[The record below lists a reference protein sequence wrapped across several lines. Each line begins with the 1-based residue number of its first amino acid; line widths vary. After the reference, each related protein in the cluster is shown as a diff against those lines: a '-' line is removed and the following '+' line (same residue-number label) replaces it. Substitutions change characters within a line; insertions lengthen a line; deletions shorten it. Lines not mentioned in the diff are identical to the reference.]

1 MFNSSKWYAFIK
13 PGLTS
18 VPAAK
23 GRIFCWTGRDRF
35 EFLSP
40 CNSYSS
46 RCLVRTS
53 QNTWYPEKNEATGSS
68 CITSANSNASS
79 LLFGNQWHREYDAE
93 LLIWYHDVLFT
104 WQNVATL
111 PCKMKRHI
119 ITLQH
124 RNRQSVRQCVG
135 LLEPSLA
142 ATTVVINSMLES
154 ETVFVLW
161 QVRIWRTWPPRLHD
175 SYQYCT
181 VSETNQRKRH
191 QENVSNYSSS
201 FIAFKE
207 IP

>member
-1 MFNSSKWYAFIK
+1 M
-13 PGLTS
+13 
-18 VPAAK
+18 PAVK
-23 GRIFCWTGRDRF
+23 ERMFCWTGRDRF

-53 QNTWYPEKNEATGSS
+53 QNTWYPEKNEATGSL
-68 CITSANSNASS
+68 CITSANSNASL

-124 RNRQSVRQCVG
+124 RNRQSVRKCVG
-135 LLEPSLA
+135 LLELSLA

-154 ETVFVLW
+154 ETVLCNVTDTYLKDLATSSPRFLSILHS
-161 QVRIWRTWPPRLHD
+161 IWNESTKTA
-175 SYQYCT
+175 S
-181 VSETNQRKRH
+181 RKC
-191 QENVSNYSSS
+191 
-201 FIAFKE
+201 K
-207 IP
+207 